1 MERERKRWGKEE
13 KGLDREGS
21 RRREQTDFLGFTF
34 GNSWLLNK
42 AISFSFLFQLGEIQ

>member
-1 MERERKRWGKEE
+1 MRKKAMGEGRERT
-13 KGLDREGS
+13 DREGS